1 MRFWTNTP
9 LSSAIDA
16 GSISVSIPLGKNRLV
31 QNPIPIIW
39 VIIIVRLVWII
50 CFFAEIVA
58 GTEQEEVAFPS
69 WIISVK
75 NVERCP
81 IVRSNY

>member
-1 MRFWTNTP
+1 
-9 LSSAIDA
+9 LSSAIDV
-16 GSISVSIPLGKNRLV
+16 GNISVSIPLGKNRLV

-75 NVERCP
+75 NVVSKE
-81 IVRSNY
+81 